1 MSMKQIIEADRARAS
16 EAMFRDAQTASRVRH
31 MAVGKSK
38 RKAGKIKFVKIIE
51 AVKLNPVAYR
61 VGIDDYNHVGLEV
74 VYGPT
79 GSLHITHQLASQIRA
94 IIEAG
99 RSKQPQHLN
108 DHGGVL

>member
-1 MSMKQIIEADRARAS
+1 MSMKQIIEETRARAS
-16 EAMFRDAQTASRVRH
+16 EAMFRDAQTASRVRQ

-74 VYGPT
+74 VHGPS
-79 GSLHITHQLASQIRA
+79 GSLHITHEIATQVRT

-99 RSKQPQHLN
+99 RKQLQQQN

>member
-1 MSMKQIIEADRARAS
+1 
-16 EAMFRDAQTASRVRH
+16 
-31 MAVGKSK
+31 MAVGKSN
-38 RKAGKIKFVKIIE
+38 RKAGKIKFVKIVE

-74 VYGPT
+74 VYGPG
-79 GSLHITHQLASQIRA
+79 GSLHITHELASQIRA

-99 RSKQPQHLN
+99 RCYAASTTN